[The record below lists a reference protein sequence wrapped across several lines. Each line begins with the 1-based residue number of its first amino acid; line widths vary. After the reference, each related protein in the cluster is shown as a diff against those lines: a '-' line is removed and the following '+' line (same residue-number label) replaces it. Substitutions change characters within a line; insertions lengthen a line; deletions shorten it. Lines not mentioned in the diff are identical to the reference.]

1 MDFVHLH
8 AHSSYSLLQGAMTP
22 QELVAAAD
30 GMGLPAVALTDTN
43 GLYGAVLFSQAAR
56 AAGVR
61 PIVGAEVVYGGE
73 QAVLLAADRQGYAN
87 LCRIITERKLN
98 GTKHQDGSGF
108 RVPGSRSKQG
118 GTATDVEGVQRST
131 FSVQRYGNDNRAKTA
146 VDVSIRNLPAEAS
159 AKAGPQSAI
168 RNVFDIASAVRRDP
182 RGLFVL
188 TASPALLR
196 RLVGVVPPG
205 RLYAELRAD
214 DAHSF
219 ETRCPA
225 ICGASVACGMKNA
238 PRGAD
243 AVTIAD
249 LAERLGVPLVA
260 SVNANFL
267 TPEDRPTH
275 AVLSAIRENVP
286 VKALADALA
295 GPRSYYMAPEEVA
308 CSPAGLRAARGHG
321 QHAPH
326 RRAVRAGAGIPRAP
340 LPPCRPGA
348 RREGAATSCGRWPT
362 RARAAGTARP

>member
-87 LCRIITERKLN
+87 VCRIVTERKLN

-238 PRGAD
+238 PRGAE

-267 TPEDRPTH
+267 TPEERPTH

-286 VKALADALA
+286 VKALPAQWPARA
-295 GPRSYYMAPEEVA
+295 ATTWRPRRWPVA
-308 CSPAGLRAARGHG
+308 CRPPCGARPWPTRAASPSSASWRWTPACPTSPVPTWRPARG
-321 QHAPH
+321 P
-326 RRAVRAGAGIPRAP
+326 
-340 LPPCRPGA
+340 
-348 RREGAATSCGRWPT
+348 ATSCGRRPT